1 MKMVLGGIGLIL
13 FNAILL
19 AVTCSAGSSLP
30 ANSAFRFVIWSDTKT
45 GLNNLSTVS
54 NQIKA
59 LNPIMTLYPG
69 DLCENGA
76 TTACLDLWKA
86 ALDGGMSNGLS
97 AITFASRGNHD
108 SSNTGTWQSY
118 FDFAGVASMIGA
130 THYSSYTADLT
141 YSFDLGNSH
150 FVMID
155 LPISGA
161 SSMDSGTMSWLDV
174 DLAAAESRGLAH
186 AFIAFHVPIYYVDGH
201 ADTVAE
207 NLIIVLNKHTIVS
220 ATFHGHEHV
229 LAYVHIGSTR
239 IQAITHPF
247 EEFVSGGGGARLYN
261 CASGRSDWC
270 QSSFG
275 FFLINVSGASFTVDA
290 YLEGVTAPVKSWT
303 FSNTTPSTPARPSPS
318 AN

>member
-1 MKMVLGGIGLIL
+1 MKKVLTGIGLIL
-13 FNAILL
+13 FCVILL
-19 AVTCSAGSSLP
+19 AVTCNTASLLP
-30 ANSAFRFVIWSDTKT
+30 ASSSFRFVIWSDTKT
-45 GLNNLSTVS
+45 GLNDFSTLS

-69 DLCENGA
+69 DLCESGA

-86 ALDGGMSNGLS
+86 ALDGGMSNGMS

-108 SSNTGTWQSY
+108 SSNTSTWQSY
-118 FDFAGVASMIGA
+118 FDFSGVASAIA
-130 THYSSYTADLT
+130 ANHYASYAADLT

-161 SSMDSGTMSWLDV
+161 SSMDSGTMNWLDG
-174 DLAAAESRGLAH
+174 DLAAAESRGLTH
-186 AFIAFHVPIYYVDGH
+186 AFIAFHAPIYYVDGH
-201 ADTVAE
+201 ADTIAE
-207 NLIIVLNKHTIVS
+207 DLITVLNKHTIVS

-239 IQAITHPF
+239 IQAVTHPF
-247 EEFVSGGGGARLYN
+247 EEFVSGGAGASLYN

-270 QSSFG
+270 QASFG
-275 FFLINVSGASFTVDA
+275 FFVIDVSGSSFTVDA
-290 YLEGVTAPVKSWT
+290 YLEGATAPVKSWT
-303 FSNTTPSTPARPSPS
+303 FSKTASPPPTNPSPS